1 MSSDVQSPI
10 NSLSVVVTAY
20 NEEECLEI
28 FISEL
33 LEFLNTQSQQYEI
46 IIVDDGSTDDTP
58 SIIDKL
64 QHQFKTINALRL
76 EKNTGMGAALKAG
89 FKCSRLDWITFFPA
103 DGQIKPT
110 ELMTMAQ
117 AVLNEDLDC
126 VTSMY
131 FKRNYNLKRKI
142 ISAVIHNLTKF
153 ILGRDPQTQGIYML
167 KKSVYDALNL
177 YSNTFLFNLELP
189 VKVQN
194 AGYKFRSVKIR
205 LSPRIAGVSKAMQKP
220 RIMSTLLEMLLVRL
234 KG

>member
-1 MSSDVQSPI
+1 MSPNVKSPI
-10 NSLSVVVTAY
+10 DSLSVVVTAY

-33 LEFLNTQSQQYEI
+33 LEFLNAQSQQFEI

-58 SIIDKL
+58 NIIDKL
-64 QHQFKTINALRL
+64 QHQFKTIKALRL

-89 FKCSRLDWITFFPA
+89 FNYARLDWITFFPA

-110 ELMTMAQ
+110 ELMAMAI
-117 AVLNEDLDC
+117 AVLNQDLDC
-126 VTSMY
+126 VSSVY

-167 KKSVYDALNL
+167 KRSVYEALDL

-189 VKVQN
+189 VKVQK
-194 AGYKFRSVKIR
+194 AGYKFTSVKIR

-220 RIMSTLLEMLLVRL
+220 RVMSTLFEMLWVRL